1 MHSRQKI
8 SPWEAHATGSREGC
22 KQRMQLAK
30 GRKESRFR
38 RVDWEP
44 QVVLRRERSW
54 EVKKAR
60 EVLRLPG
67 GVGQWGVGGKDRG

>member
-1 MHSRQKI
+1 
-8 SPWEAHATGSREGC
+8 
-22 KQRMQLAK
+22 MQLAN

-44 QVVLRRERSW
+44 QVVLSRERSW

-60 EVLRLPG
+60 EVVRLPK
-67 GVGQWGVGGKDRG
+67 GVG